1 MEVILNGGRAN
12 RGNVVRIDDQVA
24 RPSHPQSAS
33 VDHFL
38 KFLIQAGVDTVP
50 EPFGLDDQGRRR
62 FRYFEGSAP
71 APPYPD
77 WAFSEDLMIEV
88 AQGQR
93 VLHQA
98 AQGYEPPDGA
108 EWATTAGDYFP
119 DAALQSSE
127 LVVCHNDLGMSN
139 VIVNESKHLV
149 GFIDFDYVRPVDRL
163 FDIAVA
169 VRHWA
174 PFGNLDIVDGP
185 QLDRVHRFGAFCDV
199 HELDADQRH
208 RVVQLATSFLEQARR
223 NITAL
228 AAAGNPGF
236 QALLDGGYEQ
246 TNLATVAW
254 LKDRHETLA
263 AT

>member
-12 RGNVVRIDDQVA
+12 SGNVVRIDDQVA

-38 KFLIQAGVDTVP
+38 QFLVNAGIATAP
-50 EPFGLDDQGRRR
+50 EPFGLDDRGRRR
-62 FRYFEGSAP
+62 FRYFEGTAP
-71 APPYPD
+71 TPPYPD
-77 WAFSEDLMIEV
+77 WAFGQDLMIEV
-88 AQGQR
+88 ATGQR
-93 VLHQA
+93 ALHEA
-98 AQGYEPPDGA
+98 AQSYQAPESA

-119 DAALQSSE
+119 AAALQGQD

-139 VIVNESKHLV
+139 VIVNDAKQLV
-149 GFIDFDYVRPVDRL
+149 GFIDFDYSRPVDRL

-185 QLDRVHRFGAFCDV
+185 KLDRVGRFGTFCDV

-208 RVVQLATSFLEQARR
+208 RVVLLATSFLEHARR
-223 NITAL
+223 NITNL
-228 AAAGNPGF
+228 AAAGNEGF
-236 QALLDGGYEQ
+236 QALLADGYEQ

-254 LKDRHETLA
+254 LKDRLETLA